1 MPFAGDFRRN
11 LKLAFKKTR
20 IVIAQGGRDYWPLL
34 SFYMRAFYESFG
46 ARSGPRLL
54 DIDEGADFFEFEKLG
69 AGIILQAL
77 RAGRQLGLGV
87 MFGSQRPKFIPKS
100 TLTESDRIYL
110 MKLKSSDDLKT
121 VQGDGGLPKE
131 IVPPERFHEFRFYD
145 FYDTSYPSGGLFKLG
160 GID

>member
-1 MPFAGDFRRN
+1 M
-11 LKLAFKKTR
+11 
-20 IVIAQGGRDYWPLL
+20 ICQGGRETWPLL
-34 SFYMRAFYESFG
+34 SLYMRAFYESFG
-46 ARSGPRLL
+46 ARAGPRLL

-87 MFGSQRPKFIPKS
+87 LFGSQRPKFIPKS

-110 MKLKSSDDLKT
+110 MKLKSNDDLKT

-131 IVPPERFHEFRFYD
+131 IIPPERFHEFRFYD
-145 FYDTSYPSGGLFKLG
+145 FYDTAYPSGGLFKLG